1 MASGPK
7 IVWPIP
13 DLNNE
18 QRIDQGGQVS
28 IGLGGAPSPVF
39 SSPVFS
45 SPVFCCQN
53 FAGRGALEHGVRRPL
68 SPPTQLAPGGRA
80 GAYSNA
86 YCARSRLASRGR
98 AWPWI

>member
-1 MASGPK
+1 MASGAK

-13 DLNNE
+13 DLINE
-18 QRIDQGGQVS
+18 LRIDQGGQVS
-28 IGLGGAPSPVF
+28 IGLGGSP
-39 SSPVFS
+39 

-86 YCARSRLASRGR
+86 YCARSRLASSGR
-98 AWPWI
+98 AWPRI

>member
-1 MASGPK
+1 MASGAK

-13 DLNNE
+13 DLINE
-18 QRIDQGGQVS
+18 PRIDWGGQAS
-28 IGLGGAPSPVF
+28 IDLGGSP
-39 SSPVFS
+39 

-80 GAYSNA
+80 GAYNNA
-86 YCARSRLASRGR
+86 YCARSRLASSGR

>member
-13 DLNNE
+13 DLANKP
-18 QRIDQGGQVS
+18 RIDQGGQVS
-28 IGLGGAPSPVF
+28 FGLGGSP
-39 SSPVFS
+39 

-53 FAGRGALEHGVRRPL
+53 FAGRGALEHGVRRPYRR
-68 SPPTQLAPGGRA
+68 PPSLRQVGGQEP
-80 GAYSNA
+80 YSNA
-86 YCARSRLASRGR
+86 YCERSRLASSGS

>member
-13 DLNNE
+13 DLINE
-18 QRIDQGGQVS
+18 LRIDLGGQVS
-28 IGLGGAPSPVF
+28 IGLGGSG
-39 SSPVFS
+39 

-86 YCARSRLASRGR
+86 YCARSRLASSGS

>member
-1 MASGPK
+1 MASGPE

-13 DLNNE
+13 DLINE
-18 QRIDQGGQVS
+18 LRIDPGGRVS
-28 IGLGGAPSPVF
+28 IGLGGSP
-39 SSPVFS
+39 

-86 YCARSRLASRGR
+86 YCARSRLASSGR
-98 AWPWI
+98 ACLWI